1 MLWLIVGILVG
12 GGLLWAV
19 QYSRRPDTE
28 VPWYS
33 WVLGVVAG
41 LFGLMA
47 IEVFLGS
54 LAESETRAAW
64 LGLLA
69 FAVPGVILGALAW
82 WLPARLNEGERGT
95 TSAPAASEHASA

>member
-1 MLWLIVGILVG
+1 MLWLIVGLVVG
-12 GGLLWAV
+12 AGLFGAV
-19 QYSRRPDTE
+19 RYSRQPEVT

-33 WVLGVVAG
+33 WVLGVLGV

-47 IEVFLGS
+47 IEVFFGS

-69 FAVPGVILGALAW
+69 FAVPAVAVGALTW
-82 WLPARLNEGERGT
+82 WLTARVNEGERDAM
-95 TSAPAASEHASA
+95 SAPAEAEHVSA